1 MIHSFNVQLFPFLVG
16 NIIIFLN
23 YQVIIEGTRGIGYRG
38 DIAIDDITIQ
48 SGACG
53 SKCVYIYYL

>member
-1 MIHSFNVQLFPFLVG
+1 VSFSSYSEEFTFTFEGVYGG
-16 NIIIFLN
+16 N
-23 YQVIIEGTRGIGYRG
+23 YTG

-53 SKCVYIYYL
+53 SKCVYIYYI